1 MVFFIDDN
9 AAGGIKR
16 TAPPPVF
23 ASRLAIS
30 LIFLFLMAVIV
41 MAVLYLE
48 RHW

>member
-1 MVFFIDDN
+1 V
-9 AAGGIKR
+9 R
-16 TAPPPVF
+16 TVMNEG
-23 ASRLAIS
+23 LAIS